1 MPAVA
6 VAVVTVKVITEDHRH
21 RTAGAGFISGHH
33 PAVTAPDQL
42 TLVPLLS
49 YLVTNS
55 LDIALDTPNKYFEK
69 SNLTTMLSKVDI

>member
-6 VAVVTVKVITEDHRH
+6 VAVVTVKVITEDH

-49 YLVTNS
+49 YLVTHRT
-55 LDIALDTPNKYFEK
+55 LDTPNKYFEK

>member
-49 YLVTNS
+49 YLVTHWT
-55 LDIALDTPNKYFEK
+55 LDTPKKYFEK